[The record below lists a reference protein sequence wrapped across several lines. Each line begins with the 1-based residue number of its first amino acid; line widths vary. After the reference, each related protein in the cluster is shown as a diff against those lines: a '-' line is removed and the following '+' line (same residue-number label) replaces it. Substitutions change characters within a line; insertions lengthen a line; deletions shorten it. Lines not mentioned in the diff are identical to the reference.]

1 MKKTIK
7 LTESDLTKLIEQMVK
22 ENMEDD
28 SHIPFHGEELEDIK
42 SSVMRLTQ
50 PGFFEDYEVCGYL
63 LRRSHGDRELAHRL
77 VKWLETQGIDLF
89 NNRCLF
95 DKKVVTESEDPDM
108 SEFRKFVPLLQKINN
123 RIDMKEVVKWFNM
136 NDIDYIGMND
146 LQMIIIY
153 IARNS

>member
-7 LTESDLTKLIEQMVK
+7 LTDSD
-22 ENMEDD
+22 
-28 SHIPFHGEELEDIK
+28 LEDI
-42 SSVMRLTQ
+42 
-50 PGFFEDYEVCGYL
+50 
-63 LRRSHGDRELAHRL
+63 
-77 VKWLETQGIDLF
+77 I
-89 NNRCLF
+89 
-95 DKKVVTESEDPDM
+95 KKVVTESEDPDM

-123 RIDMKEVVKWFNM
+123 RIDMKEVITWFNM